1 MQKLNICISTPMQ
14 LYCEK
19 ETGLCWNKS
28 GQVALFGPAM
38 SLKVSLQ

>member
-14 LYCEK
+14 LHCEK

-28 GQVALFGPAM
+28 GQVARFGPAM
-38 SLKVSLQ
+38 SPKVSLQ